1 MVRPQ
6 RSSVVVA
13 GLLAFAALFVVL
25 HLELARCARFVPDDM
40 TRFASVREFGVL
52 SAQWRLY
59 QNWSGRWASNAMVSL
74 VMALLSDA
82 RSVFPYAVALLAFV
96 VANVWLLV
104 RWLLADRV
112 RAGAA
117 PLLALVTVA
126 LLFYATP
133 ERGDSWFFVF
143 CSVENV
149 VPLCAALLALAC
161 VLRSEHRPRL
171 VVPAAILAAV
181 ATACHES
188 VALAVLAAGACGL
201 VLGLLR
207 DRGDPRVRVG
217 IRVLAVAIASFAVS
231 ALSPGSGARLGGLP
245 REPLGSA
252 LWQAATLGPEVL
264 LDVARA
270 GAGALVASLL
280 VWTAAGNLLAPD
292 GAPPRAPA
300 RMAGVLVAIV
310 VLAPI
315 VALAATFPGYLALG
329 EPPPARAQLVLAVF
343 LVVATVVLGSELGS
357 ALRAR
362 PASAP
367 VLVVLLSAALVVVAV
382 RETARMGA
390 DIATARVYA
399 AGYDARIAALTGRR
413 FERDPA
419 PILLPPLPPSGV
431 LRTAEISSEDPRAFA
446 NRSLR
451 RLMRL
456 RRFVL
461 RTPDAAPG

>member
-13 GLLAFAALFVVL
+13 ALLAFALLFVVL
-25 HLELARCARFVPDDM
+25 HFELARSARFVPDDM

-52 SAQWRLY
+52 ESQWRLY
-59 QNWSGRWASNAMVSL
+59 ENWSGRWASNAMVSL
-74 VMALLSDA
+74 VMALLRDA

-96 VANVWLLV
+96 VANAWLLT
-104 RWLLADRV
+104 RLLLAGRV
-112 RAGAA
+112 RATAA
-117 PLLALVTVA
+117 PLLALVTTA

-143 CSVENV
+143 CSVENA

-161 VLRSEHRPRL
+161 VLRSGERPRL
-171 VVPAAILAAV
+171 VVPAALLAAV

-188 VALAVLAAGACGL
+188 VALGVLAAAACCV
-201 VLGLLR
+201 VLGVLR
-207 DRGDPRVRVG
+207 DRDDPRARAG
-217 IRVLAVAIASFAVS
+217 LRVLAIAIASFAIS
-231 ALSPGSGARLGGLP
+231 GLSPGSGARLGGLP
-245 REPLGSA
+245 REPLGAA
-252 LWQAATLGPEVL
+252 LWQAATAGPGVL

-280 VWTAAGNLLAPD
+280 VWTAAGNVLAPD
-292 GAPPRAPA
+292 GASPATPA
-300 RMAGVLVAIV
+300 RVVRVLFAILL
-310 VLAPI
+310 LAPI
-315 VALAATFPGYLALG
+315 VALAATFPGYYALG

-343 LVVATVVLGSELGS
+343 LVVASVVLGSELGS

-362 PASAP
+362 PTIAP
-367 VLVVLLSAALVVVAV
+367 VLVASVLAALVFVGA
-382 RETARMGA
+382 RETQRMRS

-399 AGYDARIAALTGRR
+399 AGYDARIATLTGRR
-413 FERDPA
+413 FERDPV

-431 LRTAEISSEDPRAFA
+431 LRTAEISAEDPRAYA

-461 RTPDAAPG
+461 LAPYAAAD